1 MLGDG
6 KGMVNHV
13 HFLLE
18 GECRLIEHMIVR
30 KTHSVYGTEYE
41 LYDPEKDNAKKEP
54 RLLKSLE
61 MATKMNEL
69 EYEYETTKV
78 CFIYLWYLIIV
89 INVICNNIRGIGLN
103 FVFFILFL
111 FYLLVF

>member
-30 KTHSVYGTEYE
+30 KTHSVYGTQYE

-61 MATKMNEL
+61 MATKMEEL

-78 CFIYLWYLIIV
+78 CFIYL
-89 INVICNNIRGIGLN
+89 
-103 FVFFILFL
+103 
-111 FYLLVF
+111 